1 MTNEPK
7 NLIEAVQYFSDEAK
21 CVEFIA
27 GLKWADGKPHCPK
40 CGSDNCVA
48 LKTRKQ
54 YQCREKGCRR
64 QFSVK
69 QDTIFQDCN
78 MPLSKFLPCFWLI
91 ASAKNGI
98 SSYEVARAL
107 GVCQKTGWL
116 MLHKARKAMG
126 TDEFLSKLSGK
137 IEIDETYVG
146 GKAKNMHSAK
156 REALKKNRRVTGD
169 KTVVLGMVERG
180 GQVRA
185 KVVSNARR
193 KNLLP
198 EIQANI
204 ESGSNVYTDKL
215 RSYDTLKEEYTHSSV
230 DHQLCYVD
238 GETHTNTL
246 EGFWNLFKRGLHG
259 TYTHIAPFHCDRYLD
274 EETFRYNFRKTN
286 DLGRFMQLMSQIFGK
301 RLTFDELIGAEKA

>member
-1 MTNEPK
+1 
-7 NLIEAVQYFSDEAK
+7 
-21 CVEFIA
+21 
-27 GLKWADGKPHCPK
+27 
-40 CGSDNCVA
+40 
-48 LKTRKQ
+48 
-54 YQCREKGCRR
+54 
-64 QFSVK
+64 
-69 QDTIFQDCN
+69 
-78 MPLSKFLPCFWLI
+78 
-91 ASAKNGI
+91 
-98 SSYEVARAL
+98 
-107 GVCQKTGWL
+107 
-116 MLHKARKAMG
+116 MG